1 MSNHTN
7 HRKLG
12 VLAAISLVVG
22 NMIGSGIFLL
32 PASLAAFGGI
42 SIIGWIIAS
51 LGAIALAIVFS
62 VLTERYPQTGGPY
75 IYARAG
81 FGDFAG
87 FLVAWG
93 YWISVCATNAA
104 ITIAMLS
111 YLQVFFPFLATS
123 KVTSAAI
130 GFTAIWGLS
139 FVNMRGIYS
148 AGIVQVVTTIMKVI
162 PLILVT
168 VIGVFY
174 IDWSYFS
181 PFNISGL
188 SDWEAI
194 VQTTALTLFAFLGVE
209 CATIPA
215 ESIKDNRTVK
225 QATIWGT
232 MIAIIIYIGSSVVIL
247 GLMPAEELVNSSAPF
262 ADGAFTVFGETGRL
276 VVAFGAVVST
286 FGALNGWILVS
297 GQIPLA
303 AAKDKMF
310 HRLFQNVND
319 NGSPAKG
326 IVMSSILVTL
336 FLMLQFDEGLNKAF
350 EFLILLSTLTVL
362 IPYLFSS
369 ITYILLYKKETHK
382 VKALLI
388 GTFAFIFSLFAIYG
402 CGKEIV
408 FYGFLFLMA
417 SLPIY
422 AVIKW
427 KETP

>member
-1 MSNHTN
+1 MSKKSTYK
-7 HRKLG
+7 KLG
-12 VLAAISLVVG
+12 LLAATSLVVG

-42 SIIGWIIAS
+42 SIVGWVIAS
-51 LGAIALAIVFS
+51 LGAISLAMVFS
-62 VLTERYPQTGGPY
+62 ALSERYPQTGGPY

-111 YLQVFFPFLATS
+111 YLQVFFPGLDSSMIA
-123 KVTSAAI
+123 SAAI
-130 GFTAIWGLS
+130 GFAAVWGLS
-139 FVNMRGIYS
+139 YVNIKGVYA
-148 AGIVQVVTTIMKVI
+148 AGIVQLVTTMLKVI

-168 VIGVFY
+168 VVGMFY
-174 IDWSYFS
+174 INWSHFQ
-181 PFNISGL
+181 PFNVSGL

-194 VQTTALTLFAFLGVE
+194 FQTTSLTLFAFLGVE

-215 ESIKDNRTVK
+215 ESIKDKKTIK
-225 QATIWGT
+225 QATVWGT
-232 MIAIIIYIGSSVVIL
+232 IIAIIIYMGSSTVIL
-247 GLMPAEELVNSSAPF
+247 GLLPADELVNSSAPF
-262 ADGAFTVFGETGRL
+262 ADGAFVILGESGRK
-276 VVAFGAVVST
+276 VVALGAVIST
-286 FGALNGWILVS
+286 FGALNGWILMS

-310 HRLFQNVND
+310 HRLFNDVND
-319 NGSPAKG
+319 TGSPAKG
-326 IVMSSILVTL
+326 IVVSGILVTI
-336 FLMLQFDEGLNKAF
+336 FLMLQFDESLNKAF

-369 ITYILLYKKETHK
+369 ITYILIQKDKPQK
-382 VKALLI
+382 GRALFI
-388 GTFAFIFSLFAIYG
+388 GAFAFVFSLFAIYG
-402 CGKEIV
+402 CGREVV
-408 FYGFLFLMA
+408 FWGFLFLMA

-422 AVIKW
+422 TLIKW
-427 KETP
+427 KES